1 MLLLAW
7 LALAW
12 TPARAQDNNG
22 LTWPRAGA
30 TLSGVVTVQGV
41 ADHPNFRK
49 WQVDLILGGEGG
61 HATFL
66 AMGEEPVPASA
77 PLFDWDTTRYP
88 NGRHLLRLRV
98 VRDHLDYDEY
108 FTPITLNN
116 RGAPVYQPPP
126 TPTSQASPADGAQFS
141 RGPGDGERWIEV
153 DISDQRLTAW
163 EGDKPVFQVAV
174 STGKPGYRTL
184 PGTFSVYRKYEQA
197 RMRGADYDTPD
208 VPWTMY
214 YSGGFAIHGAYWHN
228 NFGTPVSHGCVNLPV
243 PQSKE
248 LFNWADV
255 GTKVVVHE

>member
-1 MLLLAW
+1 VLLLAW
-7 LALAW
+7 LALTW
-12 TPARAQDNNG
+12 TPARAQDANG
-22 LTWPRAGA
+22 LTWPRPGA
-30 TLSGVVTVQGV
+30 TLSGVVTVRGV
-41 ADHPNFRK
+41 ADHPTFRK

-66 AMGEEPVPASA
+66 ALGEEPLPTSA

-126 TPTSQASPADGAQFS
+126 TPTPLAPEETLRSGGA
-141 RGPGDGERWIEV
+141 GGERWIEI

-163 EGDKPVFQVAV
+163 EGDTPVMQVTV

-184 PGTFSVYRKYEQA
+184 PGTFRIYRKYEQA
-197 RMRGADYDTPD
+197 HMRGEDYDTPD

-214 YSGGFAIHGAYWHN
+214 YYGSFAIHGAYWHN
-228 NFGTPVSHGCVNLPV
+228 NFGAPVSHGCVNLPV
-243 PQSKE
+243 PESKQ
-248 LFNWADV
+248 LFQWADV
-255 GTKVVVHE
+255 GAKVVVHQ